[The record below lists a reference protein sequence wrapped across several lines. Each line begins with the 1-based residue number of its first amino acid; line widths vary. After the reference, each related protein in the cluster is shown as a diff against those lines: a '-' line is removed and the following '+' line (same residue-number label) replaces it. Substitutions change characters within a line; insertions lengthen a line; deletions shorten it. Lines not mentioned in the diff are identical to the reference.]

1 MKEKGDRRRA
11 GKKRWYVC
19 DCELLPTRELR
30 LWFEGTRSV
39 SLRNMLSVE
48 NKKKNKVQ
56 GCQPDCLDMGCGER
70 PRGC

>member
-1 MKEKGDRRRA
+1 MKEKGDRRRV
-11 GKKRWYVC
+11 GKKRWHVC

-48 NKKKNKVQ
+48 NKRKIKCKVVN
-56 GCQPDCLDMGCGER
+56 LIVWTWVVV
-70 PRGC
+70 RG